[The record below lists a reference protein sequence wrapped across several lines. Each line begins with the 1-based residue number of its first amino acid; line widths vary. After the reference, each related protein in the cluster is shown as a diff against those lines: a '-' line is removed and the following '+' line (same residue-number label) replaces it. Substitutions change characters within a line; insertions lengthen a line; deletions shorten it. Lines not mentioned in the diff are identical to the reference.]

1 MTPIDSVGRHGTRQ
15 AGILASVSSCHWR
28 RILSLSGGIRWC
40 RLQRKRG
47 EFRRTSS
54 SKPAAKE
61 FSLFLTVRTNQ
72 ARIPLCEHTRRLDHR
87 LKDDSKMFRHTSL
100 SHMEQ
105 HLRVRD
111 HPYSEKATSL
121 STARLSLTHTESTRG
136 APQAAARRGIH
147 TRLWAPRARRRC
159 RADGKTIRRKATR
172 DSVPTHHHH
181 RQSCSGAGRSCR
193 WPVCVMLDLF
203 QIHYD

>member
-111 HPYSEKATSL
+111 HPYSEKATSF
-121 STARLSLTHTESTRG
+121 STATMHHRWFACMYYAS
-136 APQAAARRGIH
+136 I
-147 TRLWAPRARRRC
+147 RRRS
-159 RADGKTIRRKATR
+159 RALHQRTGSRGVSNT
-172 DSVPTHHHH
+172 SP
-181 RQSCSGAGRSCR
+181 
-193 WPVCVMLDLF
+193 
-203 QIHYD
+203 